1 MKGITLG
8 RPVWAT
14 IPLSLALS
22 ACSADIADPNQQPSL
37 GGTGGSSTTP
47 AGGTGAGA
55 GAPPAATGGMA
66 GLPSAGAGGSAGSST
81 GGSAGSA
88 GAPVDCS
95 TPKVAASPLRRLT
108 RREYNNVVGVLLQ
121 DTTRPADQ
129 FVPESEQSGFTN
141 GAESTLLSAVVI
153 DDFERA
159 ATTLAREATSAA
171 KLANLVGCDPNA
183 VAEQDTCATNFIRTF
198 GARAFRRPLEAAQLA
213 DYQALYAST
222 KTSDGFAV
230 AIELVVRSMLQS
242 PYFLYRLEL
251 GTGVAGV
258 SGTSPLTPQE
268 TAARLSFLIWGSLPD
283 AELELA
289 AAEGR
294 LNTPADVR
302 AQALRMLADERGGEV
317 FNDFHVQWG
326 QLETLPNQT
335 KPEPFTPALGRL
347 LIEESKQFIDHTLRR
362 GDGLLSTLF
371 TSPVT
376 YLNRELADYYG
387 VTGPTGS
394 TFELFSMPAGQRAGL
409 LTHGSFMGNFA
420 HGSEP
425 SPVLRGKFILAQLAC
440 SPPDPPPDDLDTSL
454 PAADPTKTARQ
465 QLVELTS
472 QGTCLGCHSLL
483 NPPGFTFEHF
493 DGLGRYR
500 TIDDR
505 GLPVDSSA
513 QVEGP
518 GDLAGSYTSHEDF
531 LLALANSQTVRSCL
545 ASKWFI
551 YTHGRVPADDDACS
565 IAAPAASFQ
574 STGNVRDLILSMVE
588 SPAFLYYRPSTE
600 GAAL

>member
-1 MKGITLG
+1 MKGITLQ
-8 RPVWAT
+8 RPFWVT
-14 IPLSLALS
+14 IPLSLVLS
-22 ACSADIADPNQQPSL
+22 ACSAEIADPGKNPAAA
-37 GGTGGSSTTP
+37 GAGGSSMMP
-47 AGGTGAGA
+47 AGGTTGAGA
-55 GAPPAATGGMA
+55 GAPPVASGGMA
-66 GLPSAGAGGSAGSST
+66 GVAGTGAGGNPPT
-81 GGSAGSA
+81 GGTAGSA
-88 GAPVDCS
+88 GAPLDCS

-108 RREYNNVVGVLLQ
+108 RREFNNVVGVLLQ

-159 ATTLAREATSAA
+159 ATALAREATSAA
-171 KLANLVGCDPNA
+171 KLATLVGCDPNA
-183 VAEQDTCATNFIRTF
+183 TAGQDACAAAFIRNF
-198 GARAFRRPLEAAQLA
+198 GARAFRRPLEETQVA
-213 DYQALYAST
+213 DYQALYTST
-222 KTSDGFAV
+222 KATDGFAV
-230 AIELVVRSMLQS
+230 AIELVVRAMLQS
-242 PYFLYRLEL
+242 PFFLYRLEL
-251 GTGVAGV
+251 GTGVPAVAGAV
-258 SGTSPLTPQE
+258 PLTPQE

-294 LNTPADVR
+294 LSTAADVR
-302 AQALRMLADERGGEV
+302 AQALRMLADERGSEV

-347 LIEESKQFIDHTLRR
+347 LIEETKQFIDHTLRR

-387 VTGPTGS
+387 VTGPTSS
-394 TFELFSMPAGQRAGL
+394 TFELITMPAGQRAGL
-409 LTHGSFMGNFA
+409 LTQGSFMGNFA

-425 SPVLRGKFILAQLAC
+425 SPVLRGKFILTQLAC

-472 QGTCLGCHSLL
+472 QGACLGCHAWL
-483 NPPGFTFEHF
+483 NPPGFAFEHF

-513 QVEGP
+513 LVDGP
-518 GDLAGSYTSHEDF
+518 GDMAGTFASHDDF
-531 LLALANSQTVRSCL
+531 LIALANSETVRSCL

-565 IAAPAASFQ
+565 LAAPAASFQ
-574 STGNVRDLILSMVE
+574 STGNVRDLILSMIE

>member
-1 MKGITLG
+1 MNRTTPGW
-8 RPVWAT
+8 PVWVT
-14 IPLSLALS
+14 ISFSLALS
-22 ACSADIADPNQQPSL
+22 ACSAELASPGNPQPSA
-37 GGTGGSSTTP
+37 GGSSAMP
-47 AGGTGAGA
+47 SGGTGAVA
-55 GAPPAATGGMA
+55 GAAPTAGSGGMA
-66 GLPSAGAGGSAGSST
+66 GLSGAGAGGSAT
-81 GGSAGSA
+81 MGGSAGA
-88 GAPVDCS
+88 GGAPLDCS

-121 DTTRPADQ
+121 DVTRPADQ

-159 ATTLAREATSAA
+159 ATALAREATSAA
-171 KLANLVGCDPNA
+171 KLATLVGCDPAA
-183 VAEQDTCATNFIRTF
+183 VADQDACAASFIRSF
-198 GARAFRRPLEAAQLA
+198 GARAFRRPLEDAQFA
-213 DYQALYAST
+213 DYQSLYTTT
-222 KTSDGFAV
+222 KATDGFAV
-230 AIELVVRSMLQS
+230 AIELVVRAMLQS

-251 GTGVAGV
+251 GTGVPATSGV
-258 SGTSPLTPQE
+258 VPLTPQE

-294 LNTPADVR
+294 LSTPADVR
-302 AQALRMLADERGGEV
+302 AQALRMLADERGREV
-317 FNDFHVQWG
+317 FSDFHVQWG

-335 KPEPFTPALGRL
+335 KPDPFTPALGRL
-347 LIEESKQFIDHTLRR
+347 LIEETKQFIDHTLRR

-387 VTGPTGS
+387 VSGPTGA
-394 TFELFSMPAGQRAGL
+394 TFELFTMPAGQRAGL
-409 LTHGSFMGNFA
+409 LTQGSFMGNFA

-425 SPVLRGKFILAQLAC
+425 SPVLRGKFILSQLAC
-440 SPPDPPPDDLDTSL
+440 SPPEPPPDDIDTSL

-465 QLVELTS
+465 QLVEVTS
-472 QGTCLGCHSLL
+472 QGTCLGCHAFL
-483 NPPGFTFEHF
+483 NPPGFAFEHF

-500 TIDDR
+500 TLDDR

-513 QVEGP
+513 VVEGP
-518 GDLAGSYTSHEDF
+518 GDLIGTYASHDDF
-531 LLALANSQTVRSCL
+531 LLALANSETVRSCL
-545 ASKWFI
+545 SSKWFI
-551 YTHGRVPADDDACS
+551 YTHGRVPGDDDACS
-565 IAAPAASFQ
+565 LSAPAANFQ

-600 GAAL
+600 GAAP

>member
-1 MKGITLG
+1 
-8 RPVWAT
+8 
-14 IPLSLALS
+14 
-22 ACSADIADPNQQPSL
+22 
-37 GGTGGSSTTP
+37 
-47 AGGTGAGA
+47 
-55 GAPPAATGGMA
+55 MA
-66 GLPSAGAGGSAGSST
+66 GLPGAGAGGSAGL
-81 GGSAGSA
+81 AGSA
-88 GAPVDCS
+88 GVSGSAGAAGAPLDCT
-95 TPKVAASPLRRLT
+95 TPKVAASPMRRLT
-108 RREYNNVVGVLLQ
+108 RREYNNVVGVLLA
-121 DTTRPADQ
+121 DTTRPAEQ

-159 ATTLAREATSAA
+159 ATTLAREATTAA

-183 VAEQDTCATNFIRTF
+183 MAEQDTCAATFIRNF
-198 GARAFRRPLEAAQLA
+198 GARAFRRPLEETQVT
-213 DYQALYAST
+213 DYLALYTST
-222 KTSDGFAV
+222 KASDGFAV
-230 AIELVVRSMLQS
+230 AIELVVRAMLQS

-251 GTGVAGV
+251 GTGVAAA
-258 SGTSPLTPQE
+258 SGTLPLAPQE

-302 AQALRMLADERGGEV
+302 AQALRMLADERGREL

-347 LIEESKQFIDHTLRR
+347 LIEETKHFVDHNLRL

-387 VTGPTGS
+387 VSGPTGS
-394 TFELFSMPAGQRAGL
+394 AFELFAMPAGQRAGL
-409 LTHGSFMGNFA
+409 LTQGSFMGNFA

-440 SPPDPPPDDLDTSL
+440 EPPEPPPDDLDTSL
-454 PAADPTKTARQ
+454 PAADPNKSARQ
-465 QLVELTS
+465 QLVELTA
-472 QGTCLGCHSLL
+472 QGVCQGCHSLL
-483 NPPGFTFEHF
+483 NPPGFAFEHF

-513 QVEGP
+513 LVEGP
-518 GDLAGSYTSHEDF
+518 GDMVGSYTSHEDF

-551 YTHGRVPADDDACS
+551 YTHGRIPAAEDACS
-565 IAAPAASFQ
+565 VAAPAANFQ
-574 STGNVRDLILSMVE
+574 STGNVRDLILSIIE

>member
-1 MKGITLG
+1 MKAMTRARRAG
-8 RPVWAT
+8 VT
-14 IPLSLALS
+14 IAFPLALS
-22 ACSADIADPNQQPSL
+22 ACSAEPNNSGNPSQPGSGGSTTMPS
-37 GGTGGSSTTP
+37 GGTG
-47 AGGTGAGA
+47 TGAA
-55 GAPPAATGGMA
+55 PAAGSGGAA
-66 GLPSAGAGGSAGSST
+66 GSPPVAGAGGSAAGM
-81 GGSAGSA
+81 AGSA
-88 GAPVDCS
+88 GAAGAPLDC
-95 TPKVAASPLRRLT
+95 TIPKVAASPLRRLT
-108 RREYNNVVGVLLQ
+108 RREYNNVVAALLQ

-159 ATTLAREATSAA
+159 ATALAREATSAA

-183 VAEQDTCATNFIRTF
+183 AAEQDACAANFIRTF
-198 GARAFRRPLEAAQLA
+198 GARAFRRPLEEAQVA
-213 DYQALYAST
+213 DYQALYANT
-222 KTSDGFAV
+222 KATDGFAV
-230 AIELVVRSMLQS
+230 AIELVVRAMLQS

-251 GTGVAGV
+251 GTGVADTSGV
-258 SGTSPLTPQE
+258 MPLTPQE

-294 LNTPADVR
+294 LNTAADVR
-302 AQALRMLADERGGEV
+302 AQALRMLADEKGREV
-317 FNDFHVQWG
+317 FNDFHLQWG

-347 LIEESKQFIDHTLRR
+347 LIEETKQFIDHTLRR

-387 VTGPTGS
+387 VTGPTSS
-394 TFELFSMPAGQRAGL
+394 TFELFTMPAGQRAGL

-425 SPVLRGKFILAQLAC
+425 SPVLRGKFILGQLAC

-454 PAADPTKTARQ
+454 PPADPAKSARQ
-465 QLVELTS
+465 QLVEVTS
-472 QGTCLGCHSLL
+472 QGACLGCHAWL
-483 NPPGFTFEHF
+483 NPPGFALEHF

-500 TIDDR
+500 TVDDR

-513 QVEGP
+513 VVEGP
-518 GDLAGSYTSHEDF
+518 GDLVGTYTGHDDF
-531 LLALANSQTVRSCL
+531 LLALANSETVRSCL

-551 YTHGRVPADDDACS
+551 YTHGRIPADDDACS
-565 IAAPAASFQ
+565 LAAPAASFQ
-574 STGNVRDLILSMVE
+574 STGNVRDLILSMIE

>member
-1 MKGITLG
+1 MG
-8 RPVWAT
+8 
-14 IPLSLALS
+14 
-22 ACSADIADPNQQPSL
+22 
-37 GGTGGSSTTP
+37 
-47 AGGTGAGA
+47 
-55 GAPPAATGGMA
+55 
-66 GLPSAGAGGSAGSST
+66 GLPGAGAGGSAGL
-81 GGSAGSA
+81 AGSA
-88 GAPVDCS
+88 GAGASAGAAGAPLDCT
-95 TPKVAASPLRRLT
+95 TPKVAASPMRRLT

-121 DTTRPADQ
+121 DSTRPAEQ

-159 ATTLAREATSAA
+159 ATALAREATSAA
-171 KLANLVGCDPNA
+171 KLATLVGCDPNA

-198 GARAFRRPLEAAQLA
+198 GARAFRRPLEETQVL
-213 DYQALYAST
+213 DYQTLYTTT
-222 KTSDGFAV
+222 KASDGFAV
-230 AIELVVRSMLQS
+230 AIELVVRAMLQS

-251 GTGVAGV
+251 GTGVAAA
-258 SGTSPLTPQE
+258 SGTLPLAPQE

-294 LNTPADVR
+294 LNTAADVR
-302 AQALRMLADERGGEV
+302 AQALRMLADERGKEI

-347 LIEESKQFIDHTLRR
+347 LIEETKHFVDHTLRR

-387 VTGPTGS
+387 VSGPTDS
-394 TFELFSMPAGQRAGL
+394 TFQLVTMPVGQRAGL
-409 LTHGSFMGNFA
+409 LTQGSFMGNFA

-465 QLVELTS
+465 QLVEVTS
-472 QGTCLGCHSLL
+472 QGSCAGCHALL
-483 NPPGFTFEHF
+483 NPPGFAFEHF

-505 GLPVDSSA
+505 GLPVDSTSL
-513 QVEGP
+513 VEGP
-518 GDLAGSYTSHEDF
+518 GDMIGSYTSHEDF
-531 LLALANSQTVRSCL
+531 LLALANSETVRSCL
-545 ASKWFI
+545 SSKWFI
-551 YTHGRVPADDDACS
+551 YTHGRIPAEDDACS
-565 IAAPAASFQ
+565 VAGPAANFH
-574 STGNVRDLILSMVE
+574 STGNVRDLILSIIE

-600 GAAL
+600 GAAP